1 LIVIVFILL
10 YCFSGRAH
18 LLFEQIVF
26 LQNSNWKTQYIWVSY
41 RECLCIVPYFIAF
54 NLLTVVVPGL
64 NIINFL
70 YGTMCCY
77 DFSNIYSDLS
87 CLAIPTK
94 ITLWQVAFCFV
105 DVLLIYNCTRS
116 LYQEYGLWEWSIL
129 CMSKNSPLYIS
140 VNVQF
145 AQYPM
150 HTFMY
155 LHTMLKNLNGNHLWS
170 YIIGRYTCLCMFINT
185 SF

>member
-1 LIVIVFILL
+1 MLHGFGRECFETAPLQRRGVEYVTFIVHVYYWASYVPWNLSRPFHAKYKIFILVVIVFMLL
-10 YCFSGRAH
+10 NSFSERAH
-18 LLFEQIVF
+18 LLFEQIIF
-26 LQNSNWKTQYIWVSY
+26 LQNCNWKTQYIWVSY

-94 ITLWQVAFCFV
+94 
-105 DVLLIYNCTRS
+105 
-116 LYQEYGLWEWSIL
+116 
-129 CMSKNSPLYIS
+129 SPS
-140 VNVQF
+140 N
-145 AQYPM
+145 
-150 HTFMY
+150 
-155 LHTMLKNLNGNHLWS
+155 K
-170 YIIGRYTCLCMFINT
+170 
-185 SF
+185 